1 VEPEL
6 VIGGDPAFEI
16 RASPEG
22 TAVLGW
28 DHRAVAVTVLIVDDH
43 ASFRSRARALL
54 HVGGFEVV
62 GEAEDGASAITAWIA
77 LRSDVVLLDIQ
88 LPDISGFDVAT
99 RLLTDASPPAIVL
112 ISSRDAADYGERVEQ
127 SGARGFIAKADLSGT
142 ALTAVLAA
150 GA

>member
-1 VEPEL
+1 
-6 VIGGDPAFEI
+6 
-16 RASPEG
+16 
-22 TAVLGW
+22 
-28 DHRAVAVTVLIVDDH
+28 VAVTVLIVDDH

-62 GEAEDGASAITAWIA
+62 GEAEDGASAITAWVA
-77 LRSDVVLLDIQ
+77 LRPDVVLLDIQ

-99 RLLTDASPPAIVL
+99 RLLTDAAPPAIVL